1 MDDPVRIRVG
11 ETAQAVRQEL
21 DMGMVEHGEMRVADS
36 AVGAG
41 AGGCE
46 EYRCKAENQVFA
58 HSVVNWR

>member
-11 ETAQAVRQEL
+11 ETAQAVRKEL
-21 DMGMVEHGEMRVADS
+21 DMGMVEHGEMRVADG

-46 EYRCKAENQVFA
+46 KYRCKAENQVFA